1 MGGPERLQA
10 EVVVVGGGMAGAS
23 VAFELAA
30 AGVEV
35 LLLEAEE
42 QLAHHTTGRS
52 AAAYLPAYGNE
63 VVRGLTRASR
73 VDFDR
78 LADLLDLPPLLSPRP
93 LLWVADDEARAGLDA
108 RIAEVPSLREV
119 SVEEAL
125 ALCPVLRPEAVVAAA
140 VEDDAM
146 DIDVMGLHG
155 GYVRGLRAHGGRVCR
170 SARVHALEA
179 EGEGW
184 RVRAGPPE
192 RAGGRAAGGRGGPGS
207 GAGAGAGAGA
217 TVQVEARAVVDAAG
231 AWADEVAVGAG
242 VAPVGLAPLRR
253 TIFTSP
259 VPAGAV
265 EGGIGAW
272 PLVVDAAE
280 RWYFKPEGEQLLV
293 SLADETPQEPGDA
306 RPQEADVALALDR
319 VNEATTLGLRSVRAA
334 WAGLRTF
341 APDRTPVAGPEPD
354 RPGFCWLAG
363 QGGYGIQLAPALARA
378 TAALLGHE
386 PLPADV
392 AAEGVTAGDLSP
404 ARFR

>member
-30 AGVEV
+30 GGAEV
-35 LLLEAEE
+35 VLLEAEE
-42 QLAHHTTGRS
+42 QLAQHTTGRS

-73 VDFDR
+73 ADFDR
-78 LADLLDLPPLLSPRP
+78 LADRLDLPPLLSPRP

-108 RIAEVPSLREV
+108 QLAEVPSLREV
-119 SVEEAL
+119 SAEEAL
-125 ALCPVLRPEAVVAAA
+125 ALCPVLRPEAVAAAA
-140 VEDDAM
+140 VEDEAM

-170 SARVHALEA
+170 SARVHALEPQ
-179 EGEGW
+179 GEWW
-184 RVRAGPPE
+184 RVSAGPP
-192 RAGGRAAGGRGGPGS
+192 GGAGGRGGSGS
-207 GAGAGAGAGA
+207 GAGAP
-217 TVQVEARAVVDAAG
+217 VEVRARALVDAAG
-231 AWADEVAVGAG
+231 AWADQVAAAAG

-259 VPAGAV
+259 VPAGPV
-265 EGGIGAW
+265 EGGIGSW

-280 RWYFKPEGEQLLV
+280 RWYFKPEGQQLLV

-306 RPQEADVALALDR
+306 RPEEADVALALDR
-319 VNEATTLGLRSVRAA
+319 VNAATTLGLRSVQAA

-341 APDRTPVAGPEPD
+341 APDRTPVAGPEPG

-363 QGGYGIQLAPALARA
+363 QGGYGIQLAPALART

>member
-1 MGGPERLQA
+1 MAGPERLHA
-10 EVVVVGGGMAGAS
+10 EVAVVGGGMAGAS

-30 AGVEV
+30 AGAEV
-35 LLLEAEE
+35 VLLEAEE

-78 LADLLDLPPLLSPRP
+78 LAGLLDLPPLLSPRP
-93 LLWVADDEARAGLDA
+93 LLWVADDEARAELDA
-108 RIAEVPSLREV
+108 RIAQVPSLREV
-119 SVEEAL
+119 AGEDAL
-125 ALCPVLRPEAVVAAA
+125 ALCPALRPEAVVAAA

-170 SARVHALEA
+170 SAWVHELAP
-179 EGEGW
+179 EGGGW
-184 RVRAGPPE
+184 RVRAGPPG
-192 RAGGRAAGGRGGPGS
+192 RAGAAGGPGGGV
-207 GAGAGAGAGA
+207 GA
-217 TVQVEARAVVDAAG
+217 TVEVRARAVVDAAG
-231 AWADEVAVGAG
+231 AWADQVAAGAG

-265 EGGIGAW
+265 DRGIRGW

-293 SLADETPQEPGDA
+293 SLADETPQEPGEA
-306 RPQEADVALALDR
+306 RPEEADVALALDR
-319 VNEATTLGLRSVRAA
+319 VNAATTLGLRSVQAA

-341 APDRTPVAGPEPD
+341 APDRTPVAGPEPG

-363 QGGYGIQLAPALARA
+363 QGGYGIQLAPALARV
-378 TAALLGHE
+378 TAALLWDE